1 MIKTH
6 FFGKDCIIDRA
17 LINRENLALNLKNQQ
32 FIFQNIL
39 LLNQVHGKE
48 VVTINDKNKIYGDTN
63 LPKADGIVCNLKEVV
78 LGIVTADCSPI
89 LLFDNEKKV
98 IGACHAGWRGAKA
111 GVISQTIKE
120 MRNLGAKNIS
130 AIIGPMIQQKSYQI
144 SLEFYDDF
152 IDEDIENKKFF
163 ITIGGS
169 QKMLFDLCGYVQNKL
184 RAEGIS
190 AIENLAIDT
199 YQDEKNYFSF
209 RRSTHQSLVDSGRN
223 LAVIA
228 IN

>member
-6 FFGKDCIIDRA
+6 FFGKDCIIDQA
-17 LINRENLALNLKNQQ
+17 LISRENLALNLKNQQ

-39 LLNQVHGKE
+39 LLNQVHQKE
-48 VVTINDKNKIYGDTN
+48 VVVVDDKSKIYGESN
-63 LPKADGIVCNLKEVV
+63 LPKADGIVSNLKEVV

-130 AIIGPMIQQKSYQI
+130 ALIGPMIQQKSYEI
-144 SLEFYDDF
+144 SFEFYDDF
-152 IDEDIENKKFF
+152 IDENIENKFF
-163 ITIGGS
+163 FKTIENS

-209 RRSTHQSLVDSGRN
+209 RRSTHQNLVDSGRN

>member
-39 LLNQVHGKE
+39 LLSQVHGKE
-48 VVTINDKNKIYGDTN
+48 VVVVDDKRKIYGESN
-63 LPKADGIVCNLKEVV
+63 LPKADGIVSNLKEVV

-89 LLFDNEKKV
+89 LFFDEGQKI

-111 GVISQTIKE
+111 GVIAQTIKE

-130 AIIGPMIQQKSYQI
+130 AEIGPMIQQKSYEI

-152 IDEDIENKKFF
+152 INEDIENKNFF
-163 ITIGGS
+163 EVIENS

-209 RRSTHQSLVDSGRN
+209 RRSKHQNQEDCGRN
-223 LAVIA
+223 VSVIT

>member
-17 LINRENLALNLKNQQ
+17 LMNRENLALNLKNQQ

-39 LLNQVHGKE
+39 LLNQVHQKE
-48 VVTINDKNKIYGDTN
+48 VVIVDDKSKIYGESN
-63 LPKADGIVCNLKEVV
+63 LPKADGIVSNLKEVV

-130 AIIGPMIQQKSYQI
+130 ALIGPMIQQKSYQI
-144 SLEFYDDF
+144 SPEFCDDF
-152 IDEDIENKKFF
+152 IDENIENKIFF
-163 ITIGGS
+163 TAIANS

-209 RRSTHQSLVDSGRN
+209 RRSTHQNQVDCGRN
-223 LAVIA
+223 VAVIA

>member
-1 MIKTH
+1 M
-6 FFGKDCIIDRA
+6 R
-17 LINRENLALNLKNQQ
+17 LALNSFFLN
-32 FIFQNIL
+32 INFQNIL
-39 LLNQVHGKE
+39 MLNQVHGKE
-48 VVTINDKNKIYGDTN
+48 VVVIDNKNKIYSD
-63 LPKADGIVCNLKEVV
+63 LERPKADGIVSNLKEVA

-89 LLFDNEKKV
+89 LFFDEGQKI

-111 GVISQTIKE
+111 GVIAQTIKE

-130 AIIGPMIQQKSYQI
+130 AEIGPMIQQKSYEI

-152 IDEDIENKKFF
+152 INEDIENKKFF
-163 ITIGGS
+163 EVIENS

-184 RAEGIS
+184 RAEGRS
-190 AIENLAIDT
+190 EIENLAIDT

-209 RRSTHQSLVDSGRN
+209 RRSKHQNQEDCGRTVS
-223 LAVIA
+223 VIA

>member
-6 FFGKDCIIDRA
+6 FFGKDCIIDQA
-17 LINRENLALNLKNQQ
+17 LISRENLALNLKNQQ

-130 AIIGPMIQQKSYQI
+130 ALIGPMIQQKSYEI
-144 SLEFYDDF
+144 SFEFYDDF
-152 IDEDIENKKFF
+152 IDENIENKFF
-163 ITIGGS
+163 FKTIENS

-209 RRSTHQSLVDSGRN
+209 RRSTHQNLVDSGRN